1 MTSVIST
8 PSAQNARR
16 RNTGCDRAA
25 NAGRFALIPIPTDT
39 GSASIR
45 IKSPEE
51 EQDCAVSPTCLPH
64 MKPMPRSSRGI
75 VAAASRLEIAVSVTD
90 NATEAPAR

>member
-25 NAGRFALIPIPTDT
+25 NAGRFALIHIPTDT

-45 IKSPEE
+45 ISCPRRSRIG
-51 EQDCAVSPTCLPH
+51 AVSPTCLPH
-64 MKPMPRSSRGI
+64 MKPMPRSSSGI